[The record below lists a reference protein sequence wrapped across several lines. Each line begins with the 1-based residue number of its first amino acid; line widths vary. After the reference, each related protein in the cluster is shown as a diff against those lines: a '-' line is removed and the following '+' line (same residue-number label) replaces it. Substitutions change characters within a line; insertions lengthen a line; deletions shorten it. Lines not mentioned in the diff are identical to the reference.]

1 MTKKLKRDQLPPQ
14 KAENW
19 RENFKEEEALTFN
32 LKVPKIILEKSTYTA
47 LTGDNEN
54 RVRIYLGLEAKK
66 EDGKYTLCAFAVSAF
81 LLGSG
86 DVYADYETPVF
97 KLENKNIDYS
107 NNTQEVIDS
116 IHLYRKWRSGELDA
130 DDPGA
135 DFRQYIYPNAYLMTK
150 FELHELFMAQNR
162 DEALI
167 DFGISK
173 TMSVIIS
180 GVKST
185 STLSATSADAVEE
198 DEDFDFSSPCPPYCD
213 ERSIYNS

>member
-1 MTKKLKRDQLPPQ
+1 MTTKLKRDQLPPK

-19 RENFKEEEALTFN
+19 RKNFNEEKDKTFN
-32 LKVPKIILEKSTYTA
+32 LKVPKIILEKTTYTA
-47 LTGDNEN
+47 LAGENEN
-54 RVRIYLGLEAKK
+54 RVRIYLGLEAEKQ
-66 EDGKYTLCAFAVSAF
+66 DGKYALCAFAVSAF

-97 KLENKNIDYS
+97 KLDKKNVDYS
-107 NNTQEVIDS
+107 NNTKEVIER

-135 DFRQYIYPNAYLMTK
+135 AFRQYIYPNAYLMTK
-150 FELHELFMAQNR
+150 FELHELFVSQNR
-162 DEALI
+162 SEALI

-173 TMSVIIS
+173 TMNVIIS

-185 STLSATSADAVEE
+185 SMLSATSNDPIQE
-198 DEDFDFSSPCPPYCD
+198 DEDFDYTYPCPPYCD